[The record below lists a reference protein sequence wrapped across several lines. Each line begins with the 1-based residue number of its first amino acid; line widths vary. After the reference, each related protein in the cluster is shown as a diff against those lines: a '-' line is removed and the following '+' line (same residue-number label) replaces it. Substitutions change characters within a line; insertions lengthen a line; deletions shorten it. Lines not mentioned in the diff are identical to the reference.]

1 MFLVRTESGTE
12 YEVRN
17 GRITRIPKVNPYLPP
32 DHLQNTRWNGD
43 VFANVTTPT
52 VGERWIFTLTPGPRI
67 TTSPVVAVER
77 YCASC
82 DTYGDL
88 FFCSP
93 ALVNA

>member
-1 MFLVRTESGTE
+1 MYLVRTESGTE

-17 GRITRIPKVNPYLPP
+17 GRITRIPVPNPYMPP
-32 DHLQNTRWNGD
+32 DHVIRITAECFTQ
-43 VFANVTTPT
+43 TTGPV
-52 VGERWIFTLTPGPRI
+52 VGERWSFTAPSTGRVN
-67 TTSPVVAVER
+67 TTPVVAVER